1 MISDSQV
8 SNELRRARIAKS
20 RHRPPACC
28 VRLSSATMAQKVD
41 VHLKWSP
48 NVRVWILGESHDEG
62 GDLERTENIESTDP
76 SLVNVVQWDDRE
88 PGEGPGDA
96 YWPELD
102 SAECCIKSA
111 LPYVSRDE
119 KISFLY
125 EAELERAQVL
135 GMR

>member
-1 MISDSQV
+1 MVAECARVDTWRIT
-8 SNELRRARIAKS
+8 RRGRS
-20 RHRPPACC
+20 
-28 VRLSSATMAQKVD
+28 
-41 VHLKWSP
+41 
-48 NVRVWILGESHDEG
+48 
-62 GDLERTENIESTDP
+62 DLERTENIESTDP